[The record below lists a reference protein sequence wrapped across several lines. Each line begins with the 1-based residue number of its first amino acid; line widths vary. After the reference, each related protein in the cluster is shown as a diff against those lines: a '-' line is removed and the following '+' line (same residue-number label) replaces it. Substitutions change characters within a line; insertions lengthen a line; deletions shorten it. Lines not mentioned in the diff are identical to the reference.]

1 MSRGNLEGVTNDLKL
16 TVLADGIM
24 TPYQV
29 KNAQKAAIIE
39 KEQIKDPLSEL
50 DALWKMKK

>member
-1 MSRGNLEGVTNDLKL
+1 
-16 TVLADGIM
+16 M

>member
-1 MSRGNLEGVTNDLKL
+1 
-16 TVLADGIM
+16 M

-39 KEQIKDPLSEL
+39 KEQVKDPLSDL
-50 DALWKMKK
+50 DPLWKLKK